1 MGNSSHI
8 LIYNFILLKRTKTID
23 NNAKMTI
30 ANGLAVGY
38 KANGLED
45 ETDSLTS
52 VSLFSVSLD
61 MILTTDV
68 SLLLNMP
75 VSGLSQLAFA

>member
-8 LIYNFILLKRTKTID
+8 LSYNFIPLKRTKTID

-30 ANGLAVGY
+30 TNGLAVGY

-52 VSLFSVSLD
+52 VSLD

-68 SLLLNMP
+68 SLLLTNENI
-75 VSGLSQLAFA
+75 QKFN

>member
-45 ETDSLTS
+45 ETDSLITVSLLS
-52 VSLFSVSLD
+52 VSLLSVSLEI
-61 MILTTDV
+61 ILTTAV
-68 SLLLNMP
+68 ALLL
-75 VSGLSQLAFA
+75 SLFGS